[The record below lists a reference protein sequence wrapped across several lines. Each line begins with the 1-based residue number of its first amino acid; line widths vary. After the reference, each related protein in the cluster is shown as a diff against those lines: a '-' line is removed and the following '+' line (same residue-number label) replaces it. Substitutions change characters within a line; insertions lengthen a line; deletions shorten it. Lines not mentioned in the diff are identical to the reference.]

1 MENKTLSI
9 IIPCLNEEKNISNVV
24 IKLHELLITSNIS
37 YEIVIIDDQSDDN
50 TFHIAKSLKVDK
62 NLVVIKKDLER
73 RGYGAVIKYGIA
85 NASGFYVTFV
95 SADLVDP
102 IHLIPKMYYLL
113 KNKKYDL
120 VQCSRYLNP
129 KNSKTIP
136 MSYKFF
142 QYFFR
147 IFVRL
152 IFEEKIADSTYAFK
166 MFDKKKILSLGL
178 SSNRFNISPE
188 IFFKAKLANYKI
200 IYLPGSQSY
209 RLNGQSKFYFS
220 KEGVGFFYTLLRAFL
235 HKKRLI
241 FWF

>member
-1 MENKTLSI
+1 MKNKILSI
-9 IIPCLNEEKNISNVV
+9 IIPCLNEEKNILNVV
-24 IKLHELLITSNIS
+24 KKLHELLADSDIS
-37 YEIVIIDDQSDDN
+37 YEIIIIDDQSDDN
-50 TFHIAKSLKVDK
+50 TFQIAKSLKFEE
-62 NLVVIKKDLER
+62 NLVVIKRDLER

-85 NASGFYVTFV
+85 NASGSYVTFV

-102 IHLIPKMYYLL
+102 IQLIPRMYYLL
-113 KNKKYDL
+113 NNKGYDL

-136 MSYKFF
+136 NSYKFF

-147 IFVRL
+147 LFVNF
-152 IFEEKIADSTYAFK
+152 IFEEEIADSTYAFK
-166 MFDKKKILSLGL
+166 MFNKKKILSLGM

-200 IYLPGSQSY
+200 IYLPGAQSF
-209 RLNGQSKFYFS
+209 RRNGQSKFYFS
-220 KEGVGFFYTLLRAFL
+220 KEGLGFIYCLLRAYL